1 MPCGVCVYVQ
11 CTCSTVLHESVSI
24 FSQTL
29 GKVGRVQ
36 KVYADS
42 DIKVDTQGSLWTYNP
57 RCLTKVEG
65 DGVPL
70 TPGTSGES
78 KLYTSVS

>member
-1 MPCGVCVYVQ
+1 MYSP
-11 CTCSTVLHESVSI
+11 I
-24 FSQTL
+24 FNALLPILQTL

-36 KVYADS
+36 KVYPDG

-70 TPGTSGES
+70 TPSTTCESQHHHTGTALE
-78 KLYTSVS
+78 L